1 MNERHRSFYEKA
13 DELTNDSLAI
23 PYETENKI
31 QRLNPYIRGTIDDM
45 LLEAIQCHNNGNLD
59 KAIYIYS
66 QILESKTQL
75 NDIVLSV
82 IFNWKFNS
90 TNLFKVLKVYYE
102 NALKDFKT
110 SCKFDPKNSRSFY
123 YQGIVFSIQ
132 KDFQSAVENFS
143 ISLELNEYQSHA
155 YLRRALAFFELG
167 QYEDSMNDLESARK
181 LGLDEKELKPLHSK
195 LIDKFDMKV

>member
-1 MNERHRSFYEKA
+1 MAYFTK
-13 DELTNDSLAI
+13 ND
-23 PYETENKI
+23 
-31 QRLNPYIRGTIDDM
+31 
-45 LLEAIQCHNNGNLD
+45 
-59 KAIYIYS
+59 
-66 QILESKTQL
+66 
-75 NDIVLSV
+75 
-82 IFNWKFNS
+82 
-90 TNLFKVLKVYYE
+90 YE

>member
-1 MNERHRSFYEKA
+1 MAYFTK
-13 DELTNDSLAI
+13 ND
-23 PYETENKI
+23 
-31 QRLNPYIRGTIDDM
+31 
-45 LLEAIQCHNNGNLD
+45 
-59 KAIYIYS
+59 
-66 QILESKTQL
+66 
-75 NDIVLSV
+75 
-82 IFNWKFNS
+82 
-90 TNLFKVLKVYYE
+90 YE

-110 SCKFDPKNSRSFY
+110 SCKLDPKNSRSFY